1 MLEANSLVDITDL
14 EQKEWDYDQSVEK
27 MRKLVVRWK
36 NLSLAI
42 IQELYLARLKLS
54 NQDRRSDLKSSQNQQ
69 LTWTQYLNDIDL
81 ARTTVHNWLSKY
93 DF

>member
-27 MRKLVVRWK
+27 MRKLVVSWK
-36 NLSLAI
+36 NLSLEI

-69 LTWTQYLNDIDL
+69 LTWTQYLNDIGL
-81 ARTTVHNWLSKY
+81 ARTTVHN
-93 DF
+93 

>member
-1 MLEANSLVDITDL
+1 MLEATLVDITDL
-14 EQKEWDYDQSVEK
+14 EKKEWDYDQSVEK

-36 NLSLAI
+36 NLSLEI

-69 LTWTQYLNDIDL
+69 LTWTQYLNDIGL
-81 ARTTVHNWLSKY
+81 ARTTVHN
-93 DF
+93 